1 MDRRTFINAFAGGL
15 VIARSVAEAQ
25 QAARIPRIGFLAGN
39 LSTGQHRAV
48 AFRQGLH
55 DLGYI
60 EGRNIVVEYRD
71 AKGETVGSPRWRPNW
86 WR

>member
-39 LSTGQHRAV
+39 LSAGQHSQRPSVKGCMISVTSRA
-48 AFRQGLH
+48 A
-55 DLGYI
+55 
-60 EGRNIVVEYRD
+60 
-71 AKGETVGSPRWRPNW
+71 TS
-86 WR
+86 